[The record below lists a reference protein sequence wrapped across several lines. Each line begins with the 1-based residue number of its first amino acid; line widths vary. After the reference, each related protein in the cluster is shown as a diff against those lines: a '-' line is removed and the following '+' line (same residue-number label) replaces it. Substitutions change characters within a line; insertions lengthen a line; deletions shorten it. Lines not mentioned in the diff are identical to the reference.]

1 MINQILLLK
10 INDFIKREKLVRTFS
25 KLGLFLFQL
34 LEFLLFLLFPEPV
47 LLREREVLL
56 SDFLEDLQLNP
67 VLRDQLKSL
76 GKPCHFH
83 SVLRL

>member
-10 INDFIKREKLVRTFS
+10 INDFIKREKLIRTFS

-47 LLREREVLL
+47 LL
-56 SDFLEDLQLNP
+56 
-67 VLRDQLKSL
+67 
-76 GKPCHFH
+76 
-83 SVLRL
+83 